1 MKEELKNLDNRDKYF
16 KGQHIN
22 EELECFYRH
31 HWIVL
36 VPPVL
41 LYIVFIVLFGLFLIL
56 MREQNAIQKDG
67 VLFYAVIL
75 SGFLFATYYVHRF
88 FVHMYNFFLNIVI
101 ITNYR
106 IVDLDKTLILHDTRE
121 VIDIAKIQDVTKK
134 QDGLVRNILNYGQLI
149 ITLSSVSSTKTLHFV
164 PNPDFHFRVINRK
177 KREYIQ
183 QKQSERTR
191 EFSGIEPKFPV
202 KDVSP
207 YSGEN
212 VYVE

>member
-1 MKEELKNLDNRDKYF
+1 MNDELGNFGNKDLHF
-16 KGQHIN
+16 KGQHTN

-36 VPPVL
+36 LPPVL
-41 LYIVFIVLFGLFLIL
+41 LYIVFIALFSLFLIF
-56 MREQNAIQKDG
+56 MHKQNAIQKDG
-67 VLFYAVIL
+67 VLFYTLFL

-88 FVHMYNFFLNIVI
+88 FIHICNFFLNTVI

-106 IVDLDKTLILHDTRE
+106 VVELNKTLILHDTRE
-121 VIDIAKIQDVTKK
+121 VIDIAKIQDVTKN

-149 ITLSSVSSTKTLHFV
+149 ITLSAVSTTKVLHFV
-164 PNPDFHFRVINRK
+164 PNPDFHFRAINRK

-183 QKQSERTR
+183 QKQLDRVR

-212 VYVE
+212 IYVE